1 MSRNLSIIECFDAAA
16 AKAYLKRSRIEFIV
30 WIVSFAVLTAVAV
43 SLFAVYGA
51 DTTASS
57 RTVFLALAI
66 AFILVDIGGLAGSII
81 SGLRYRQAE
90 RTVIDSGEYIREV
103 ASVRAGTAYDEL
115 AKDVKEVLF
124 RAEGFYFGD
133 IDTPY
138 QMRKINDNCFSS
150 NYQIS
155 VVYADGRYLAY
166 RSAVFSLIGQEERV
180 QNGSIPFDL
189 ISSIVVIKPNGIDL
203 FCPHL
208 KVVFGSQ
215 CMLFA
220 LDPECDYGG
229 AVSALH
235 DKIFQA
241 E

>member
-1 MSRNLSIIECFDAAA
+1 MSIIECFDAAA
-16 AKAYLKRSRIEFIV
+16 AKAYLKRSRIEFIIWV
-30 WIVSFAVLTAVAV
+30 VSFAVITAIAV
-43 SLFAVYGA
+43 SLFAVYGVN
-51 DTTASS
+51 TSASS
-57 RTVFLALAI
+57 GTVFLALAV

-103 ASVRAGTAYDEL
+103 ASVRAGTAYEEL
-115 AKDVKEVLF
+115 AKDVKDVLF

-138 QMRKINDNCFSS
+138 QMRRINDNCFSS

-155 VVYADGRYLAY
+155 VVYADGKYLAY
-166 RSAVFSLIGQEERV
+166 KSAVFSLIGQEERV
-180 QNGSIPFDL
+180 LNGSIPL
-189 ISSIVVIKPNGIDL
+189 EMITAIVILKPNGIDL

-220 LDPECDYGG
+220 LDSQADYVD

-235 DKIFQA
+235 AKVFRA